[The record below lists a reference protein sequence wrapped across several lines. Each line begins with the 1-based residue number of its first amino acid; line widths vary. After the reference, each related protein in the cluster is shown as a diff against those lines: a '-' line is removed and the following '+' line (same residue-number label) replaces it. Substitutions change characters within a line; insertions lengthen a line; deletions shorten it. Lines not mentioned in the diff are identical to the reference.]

1 MNALRHAYGL
11 RWQADRLQA
20 RDLSGWLPN
29 AAIIGGLLAAYA
41 IVGAIDHA
49 ADMATRAAIA
59 ERIAKARTEQLA
71 ACLNGTLRLAAP
83 DGSGAAVCM
92 EAATWIS
99 Q

>member
-20 RDLSGWLPN
+20 SDLAGWWPN
-29 AAIIGGLLAAYA
+29 AAIIAGLLAAYA

-49 ADMATRAAIA
+49 ADMDARAAIA
-59 ERIAKARTEQLA
+59 ERVAQARTEQLA

-92 EAATWIS
+92 ESATWIS
-99 Q
+99 R